1 MVAAA
6 VGGDPGPE
14 PGVLRTGDGNRHGVK
29 GDAPGRR
36 GALVQFAAGRGIVAY
51 VLLAVAYAWRFAG
64 YRQEFLA
71 DARDPSRAFAFFT
84 FTAASDMLAARLATT
99 TPWQRPS

>member
-1 MVAAA
+1 
-6 VGGDPGPE
+6 
-14 PGVLRTGDGNRHGVK
+14 
-29 GDAPGRR
+29 
-36 GALVQFAAGRGIVAY
+36 VAY
-51 VLLAVAYAWRFAG
+51 VLLAVAYAWRLAG

-71 DARDPSRAFAFFT
+71 DARDNSRAFAFFT